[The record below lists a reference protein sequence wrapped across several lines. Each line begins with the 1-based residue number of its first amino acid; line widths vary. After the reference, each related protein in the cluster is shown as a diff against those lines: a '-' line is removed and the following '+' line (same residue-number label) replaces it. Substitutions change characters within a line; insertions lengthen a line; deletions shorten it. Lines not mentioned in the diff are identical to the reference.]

1 MIQKFENYVQ
11 KMNEFRN
18 VQGTP
23 ADPNFAHLQRLQLSK
38 FTLRIKQLFL
48 NFLLYLIN
56 DFEDYY
62 KKEAKYDMKRE
73 DETAPTHPTQQELRE
88 LQYATAHQIFDFKRY
103 TRSENLKEFRE

>member
-11 KMNEFRN
+11 KMNEFKNIQGNHADQN
-18 VQGTP
+18 V
-23 ADPNFAHLQRLQLSK
+23 ADLQHLQLSK

-62 KKEAKYDMKRE
+62 KKEAKYDINKE
-73 DETAPTHPTQQELRE
+73 
-88 LQYATAHQIFDFKRY
+88 
-103 TRSENLKEFRE
+103 SESILAQSNQ